1 MTHSTDAAAAEPR
14 AHEIEDPE
22 ARSKRLQGPA
32 FWVAFAL
39 TCFGLLI
46 SVNHMFNLGL
56 GGFRPISTAYY
67 YLMIGLFVGVGYLAF
82 PARKSHVAVR
92 WYDWILVA
100 LVLGASIWM
109 ASRAQYIIDRGWN
122 LEAPLVGTLV
132 AGLYVM
138 LALEALR
145 RTGEFILF
153 VFCLIF
159 ASFPLYTGYMPGFLW
174 GVQLDL
180 AQTVNE
186 HVYGLESIIGIPMQ
200 VVADTLIGFIVFGV
214 VLANTGGGGFF
225 MDFAASLMG
234 RTRGGPA
241 KVAIVSSGLF
251 GMLSGS
257 PTSNVLTTGTLTI
270 PTMKRCGYSPVYAG
284 AIEACASTG
293 GCLMPPVMGAAA
305 FIMANFL
312 NVPYAEVVT
321 AAFLPA
327 ILFYLALIL
336 QTDLYAAR
344 NGLVGMAADQVP
356 RLLKTLAEGW
366 YYILALVGLTLMLL
380 LWRMEGEAP
389 FWISLFLLAV
399 AILRRAAIGFDFRA
413 FCQLVVDT
421 GQAIAQLI
429 CLIAGIGLIIGAMSI
444 TGVANSFSRE
454 LVQYAGG
461 NLALLL
467 AAGALTSFILG
478 MGMTASACYIFLAI
492 VLAPALIQVGI
503 DPMAA
508 HLYIFYWGIVS
519 FIPPPVALAAIAA
532 ASIAKA
538 DAMAVGFKALRVGC
552 LLLLLPVL
560 FVLQPALILKGELS
574 LVIQSAATATFAVI
588 LLSAAF
594 EGYLWRMGRLPV
606 WARLGFGV
614 AGLMLFV
621 PEGLTDLL
629 GVILALSVGVAA
641 FLGRR
646 ISEGKVIK

>member
-1 MTHSTDAAAAEPR
+1 MSTETDALPA
-14 AHEIEDPE
+14 DPE
-22 ARSKRLQGPA
+22 ARSKRLTGAA
-32 FWVAFAL
+32 FWVAFAMTAVAL
-39 TCFGLLI
+39 FIT
-46 SVNHMFNLGL
+46 VNQMFNLGL
-56 GGFRPISTAYY
+56 GGFRPVSTGYY
-67 YLMIGLFVGVGYLAF
+67 YLIIGLFGGLGFLAF
-82 PARKSHVAVR
+82 PARKGELRVR
-92 WYDWILVA
+92 WYDWLLTA
-100 LVLGASIWM
+100 AWLGSSVWL
-109 ASRAQYIIDRGWN
+109 ASRAQHIIDRGWN
-122 LEAPLVGTLV
+122 LEAPLEATLI
-132 AGLYVM
+132 AGLYVL

-159 ASFPLYTGYMPGFLW
+159 AAYPLYAGSMPGFLW

-180 AQTVNE
+180 AQTVTE

-200 VVADTLIGFIVFGV
+200 VVSDTLIGFIVFGV
-214 VLANTGGGGFF
+214 VLANTGGSSFF
-225 MDFAASLMG
+225 MDFASALMG

-270 PTMKRCGYSPVYAG
+270 PTMKRSGYDPAYAG
-284 AIEACASTG
+284 AVEACASTG

-305 FIMANFL
+305 FIMASFL

-327 ILFYLALIL
+327 ILFYLALML

-344 NGLVGMAADQVP
+344 KGLVGLTGDQVP
-356 RLLKTLAEGW
+356 RLLGTLKEGW
-366 YYILALVGLTLMLL
+366 YYILALVGLTLLLL

-399 AILRRAAIGFDFRA
+399 AILRRKAIGFDLHA
-413 FCQLVVDT
+413 FCRLVVDT
-421 GQAIAQLI
+421 GQAVSQLV

-467 AAGALTSFILG
+467 AAGAVTSFILG

-492 VLAPALIQVGI
+492 VLAPALVQVGI

-508 HLYIFYWGIVS
+508 HLYIFYWGMVS
-519 FIPPPVALAAIAA
+519 FITPPVALAAIAA

-538 DAMAVGFKALRVGC
+538 DAMKVGFKALRIGC

-560 FVLQPALILKGELS
+560 FVLQPALILKGEMS
-574 LVIQSAATATFAVI
+574 LVIQSAATATMAVI

-594 EGYLWRMGRLPV
+594 EGYLWRLGRLPV
-606 WARLGFGV
+606 WARVGIG
-614 AGLMLFV
+614 AGGLMLFV
-621 PEGLTDLL
+621 PELMTDLMGLLLAGATIIAALL
-629 GVILALSVGVAA
+629 GKKLT
-641 FLGRR
+641 
-646 ISEGKVIK
+646 EGKVIR